1 MSEQTNEA
9 NPRSDEQ
16 ASKLYDSRG
25 QVIRHDQPGRKPRG
39 SGGEVMTFIHE
50 QPLAA
55 VAIAFGLGYFVGKI
69 I

>member
-1 MSEQTNEA
+1 MSDQTNEA
-9 NPRSDEQ
+9 NPEAGTLYGSD
-16 ASKLYDSRG
+16 G
-25 QVIRHDQPGRKPRG
+25 QVIRHDQPHRPKQGT
-39 SGGEVMTFIHE
+39 GGEVMKFIHE